1 MGTHHSGGFAASSLC
16 QTVSVVPSLSH
27 LPGDVVV
34 VHPTAF
40 QLLKR
45 RSMPE
50 KTEASPA
57 GEDAPK
63 ADVTQAQDGDILKQ
77 IKREGSDPDCKPL
90 KGDKVKVHYVGTLQD
105 GSKFDSSRDRD
116 TPFTFDLGRGM
127 VIKGWD
133 EGVASMCKGELSV
146 FTIASQYAYGETG
159 SPPKIPPA
167 ATLIFEV
174 ELLGFEGEDVT
185 KDKDGGVTKRTF
197 ASGDG
202 LDHPNDGAMVDVQFK
217 GTMFGDN
224 DKKAFDDRTIKFNV
238 GDGLDVDIPVGLETG
253 ICRMKKGER
262 AEIAVDPKYGFGK
275 NGLKSKGVPADAKLV
290 YDITLKSFERAKEG
304 WQLDGEQKLEQS
316 RLFKEKGTSFFKLGK
331 YEMARKKYDKIVEYL
346 EHEISLKDEKE
357 EERKEL
363 LQAGRLNLAMCH
375 LKREEWIA
383 ARDDFAKC
391 VELDPENAAAK
402 KRMSACAQLIRAQ
415 RAKEKKTFAN
425 MFDRFA
431 KEDQE
436 KEERA
441 KRQKKPLEINEWSD
455 NKDGSGPPGPSSSG
469 GGAISGAESINVTGD
484 IKMDIDLNKELA
496 AAADVE
502 NANPKN

>member
-1 MGTHHSGGFAASSLC
+1 
-16 QTVSVVPSLSH
+16 
-27 LPGDVVV
+27 
-34 VHPTAF
+34 
-40 QLLKR
+40 
-45 RSMPE
+45 MPE

-63 ADVTQAQDGDILKQ
+63 VDVTQAQDGGILKQ

-133 EGVASMCKGELSV
+133 EGVASMCKGELAV

-217 GTMFGDN
+217 GTIFGDG

-262 AEIAVDPKYGFGK
+262 AEITVDPKYGFGK

-316 RLFKEKGTSFFKLGK
+316 RLFKEKGTAFFKLGK

-375 LKREEWIA
+375 LKREEWIE
-383 ARDDFAKC
+383 ARNVCDKVISENASAEKAYFRRGEARMRLNDHEPAREDFAKC

-455 NKDGSGPPGPSSSG
+455 NKDGSGPSGPSSSG

>member
-1 MGTHHSGGFAASSLC
+1 MQEKTDA
-16 QTVSVVPSLSH
+16 
-27 LPGDVVV
+27 LPGEDV
-34 VHPTAF
+34 
-40 QLLKR
+40 
-45 RSMPE
+45 
-50 KTEASPA
+50 
-57 GEDAPK
+57 PK
-63 ADVTQAQDGDILKQ
+63 VDVTQAQDGGIIKQ
-77 IKREGSDPDCKPL
+77 IKRAGSDPDCKAL

-105 GSKFDSSRDRD
+105 GSKFDSSRDRGD
-116 TPFTFDLGRGM
+116 QPFTFDLGRGQ

-133 EGVASMCKGELSV
+133 EGVASMTKGELAV
-146 FTIASQYAYGETG
+146 FTITAPYAYGENG
-159 SPPKIPPA
+159 APPKIPPG

-197 ASGDG
+197 ESGDG
-202 LDHPNDGAMVDVQFK
+202 LDHPNDGAMVDVEFK
-217 GTMFGDN
+217 GKYSGNKEFDN
-224 DKKAFDDRTIKFNV
+224 RSIKFNI

-262 AEIAVDPKYGFGK
+262 AELTVDPKYGFGK
-275 NGLKSKGVPADAKLV
+275 DGRKSKGVPGDSQLV

-304 WQLDGEQKLEQS
+304 WQLDGDQKLEQS
-316 RLFKEKGTSFFKLGK
+316 RLFKEKGTVFFKAGK
-331 YEMARKKYDKIVEYL
+331 YEMARKKYDKIIEYL

-357 EERKEL
+357 DERKDL

-375 LKREEWIA
+375 LKGEEWIEARNVCDKVISENA
-383 ARDDFAKC
+383 AAEKAYFRRGEARMRLNDHEPAREDFAKC

-402 KRMSACAQLIRAQ
+402 KRMAACAQFIRAQ

-431 KEDQE
+431 KEDAE

-441 KRQKKPLEINEWSD
+441 KRQKKPLEINEWSE
-455 NKDGSGPPGPSSSG
+455 NKDGSGAAGPSG
-469 GGAISGAESINVTGD
+469 ISGAESINVTGD
-484 IKMDIDLNKELA
+484 IKMDIDLNKELSA
-496 AAADVE
+496 AAAAEGGDDNLE